1 MLKRLKKI
9 TVLTLLGGCLLLLG
23 SCGLPGLGGSAK
35 DTIRISSQSTTESQI
50 LANIVS
56 QLIAHETDNKV
67 ELVNNLGSSTVT
79 HESLIRGD
87 ADIATSRYAGTEIT
101 VTVKMK
107 PTKDPKK
114 AQTIVKREFK
124 DRYQQTWFPTYGFA
138 DTYAFMVTQ
147 QMAKK
152 YHLETVSDLG
162 RVAKQLTAG
171 VDSVWVNHEGDGYQ
185 EFKQTYGY
193 DFKKVAPMQ
202 IGLVYSALAA
212 GKMDVVLGYSTDG
225 RIKSY
230 NLKVLKDDR
239 HFFPPYDASLVATDQ
254 ILKQH
259 PELKPLLNRL
269 SGQINLDTMQTLN
282 YKVDNDLLEPAVV
295 AKQFL
300 TQHDYFK
307 KGANK

>member
-9 TVLTLLGGCLLLLG
+9 TVFTLLSGCLLLLG
-23 SCGLPGLGGSAK
+23 SCGLPGLGGSTK

-87 ADIATSRYAGTEIT
+87 ADISTSRYAGTEIT
-101 VTVKMK
+101 GTLKMK
-107 PTKDPKK
+107 PTKDPQK

-230 NLKVLKDDR
+230 HLKVLKDDR

-259 PELKPLLNRL
+259 PELKPLLMRL

-282 YKVDNDLLEPAVV
+282 YQVDNDLLEPAVV

>member
-101 VTVKMK
+101 GTLKMK

-193 DFKKVAPMQ
+193 DFKKEAPMQ

>member
-9 TVLTLLGGCLLLLG
+9 TVLTLLSGCLLLLG

-56 QLIAHETDNKV
+56 QLIAHETDIKV

-101 VTVKMK
+101 GTLKMK
-107 PTKDPKK
+107 PTKDPQK

-147 QMAKK
+147 KMAKK

-282 YKVDNDLLEPAVV
+282 YQVDNDLLEPAVV

>member
-9 TVLTLLGGCLLLLG
+9 TAVTLLSGCLLLLG
-23 SCGLPGLGGSAK
+23 SCGLPGLGGSTK

-87 ADIATSRYAGTEIT
+87 ADISTSRYAGTEIT
-101 VTVKMK
+101 GTLKMK
-107 PTKDPKK
+107 PTKDPQK

-259 PELKPLLNRL
+259 PELKPLLKRL

-282 YKVDNDLLEPAVV
+282 YQVDNDLLEPAVV

>member
-9 TVLTLLGGCLLLLG
+9 TAFTLLSGCLLLLG
-23 SCGLPGLGGSAK
+23 SCGLPGLGGSTK

-87 ADIATSRYAGTEIT
+87 ADISTSRYAGTEIT
-101 VTVKMK
+101 GTLKMK
-107 PTKDPKK
+107 PTKDPQK

-259 PELKPLLNRL
+259 PELKPLLKRL

-282 YKVDNDLLEPAVV
+282 YQVDNDLLEPAVV

>member
-9 TVLTLLGGCLLLLG
+9 TAFTLLSGCLLLLG
-23 SCGLPGLGGSAK
+23 SCGLPGLGGSTK

-101 VTVKMK
+101 GTLKMK
-107 PTKDPKK
+107 PTKDPQK

-259 PELKPLLNRL
+259 PELKPLLKRL

>member
-1 MLKRLKKI
+1 MLKMLKKI
-9 TVLTLLGGCLLLLG
+9 TTFTLLSGCLLVLG
-23 SCGLPGLGGSAK
+23 SCGFPGLGGSAK

-50 LANIVS
+50 LANLVS
-56 QLIAHETDNKV
+56 QLIAHETKNQV
-67 ELVNNLGSSTVT
+67 ELINNLGSSTVT
-79 HESLIRGD
+79 HESLMRGD
-87 ADIATSRYAGTEIT
+87 ADISASRYAGTEIT
-101 VTVKMK
+101 GTLKLK
-107 PTKDPKK
+107 PTKNAKQ
-114 AQTIVKREFK
+114 AQSIVKKEFK
-124 DRYQQTWFPTYGFA
+124 ERYHQTWFPTYGFA
-138 DTYAFMVTQ
+138 DTYAYMVTQ
-147 QMAKK
+147 SMAKK

-162 RVAKQLTAG
+162 QIANQLTAG
-171 VDSVWVNHEGDGYQ
+171 VDSVWVNHEGDGYR

-239 HFFPPYDASLVATDQ
+239 HFFPPYDASLVATNQ

-269 SGQINLDTMQTLN
+269 AGQINLDTMQTLN
-282 YKVDNDLLEPAVV
+282 YQVDNDLLEPSVV
-295 AKQFL
+295 ARQFL
-300 TQHDYFK
+300 EKHDYFK
-307 KGANK
+307 KGASK

>member
-1 MLKRLKKI
+1 MSHIRKLMTTI
-9 TVLTLLGGCLLLLG
+9 TLLASCLLLLS
-23 SCGLPGLGGSAK
+23 SCSFPGLGGSAK

-56 QLIAHETDNKV
+56 QLIAHETDNQV

-87 ADIATSRYAGTEIT
+87 ADISASRYAGTEMT
-101 VTVKMK
+101 GTLKLS
-107 PTKDPKK
+107 PTKDPAK
-114 AQTIVKREFK
+114 AQQIVKTEFK
-124 DRYQQTWFPTYGFA
+124 NRYQQTWFPTYGFA

-147 QMAKK
+147 ATAKK

-162 RVAKQLTAG
+162 RVANQLTAG
-171 VDSVWVNHEGDGYQ
+171 VDSVWVNHEGDGYR
-185 EFKQTYGY
+185 EFKQTYNY

-230 NLKVLKDDR
+230 DLKVLKDDR
-239 HFFPPYDASLVATDQ
+239 QFFPPYDASLVATDQ
-254 ILKQH
+254 ILKAH

-269 SGQINLDTMQTLN
+269 SGQIDLATMQSLN
-282 YKVDNDLLEPAVV
+282 YQVDNDLLEPSVV

-300 TQHDYFK
+300 QKHDYFQ
-307 KGANK
+307 KGAAK

>member
-9 TVLTLLGGCLLLLG
+9 TAFTLLSGCLLLLG
-23 SCGLPGLGGSAK
+23 SCGLPGLGGSTK

-87 ADIATSRYAGTEIT
+87 ADISTSRYAGTEIT
-101 VTVKMK
+101 GTLKMK
-107 PTKDPKK
+107 PTKDPQK

-124 DRYQQTWFPTYGFA
+124 DRYRQTWFPTYGFA

-259 PELKPLLNRL
+259 PELKPLSKRL

-282 YKVDNDLLEPAVV
+282 YQVDNDLLEPAVV

>member
-9 TVLTLLGGCLLLLG
+9 TAFTLLSGCLLLLG
-23 SCGLPGLGGSAK
+23 SCGLPGLGGSTK

-87 ADIATSRYAGTEIT
+87 ADISTSRYAGTEIT
-101 VTVKMK
+101 GTLKMK
-107 PTKDPKK
+107 PTKDPQK

-212 GKMDVVLGYSTDG
+212 GKMDIVLGYSTDG

-230 NLKVLKDDR
+230 HLKVLNDDR

-259 PELKPLLNRL
+259 PELKPLLKRL

-282 YKVDNDLLEPAVV
+282 YQVDNDLLEPAVV